1 MRLSPFAVVMALV
14 IPALATPAFAEDIND
29 TGWKISCDDAGC
41 QIASGGFALWTTA
54 GSDPAALQALQ
65 SLPDMSAVN
74 FLGVL
79 QNMGDSTADLV
90 LAFAERADN
99 INEGNLQV
107 MQGDW
112 KPVGE
117 QTPYFIRIIGM
128 EYQEWTNDEMGENF
142 AMIAGDSC
150 ADGTAHTGTVISLYR
165 LGDDPDAD
173 GCWQVEYVDAKT
185 LSMRDVAGDFG
196 VVDYTRIQN

>member
-1 MRLSPFAVVMALV
+1 MRLMPFAVLIALSGPV
-14 IPALATPAFAEDIND
+14 FAEDIND

-41 QIASGGFALWTTA
+41 QIASGGYALWTTA
-54 GSDPAALQALQ
+54 DSDPAALQALQ

-74 FLGVL
+74 FLGSL

-90 LAFAERADN
+90 LAFAERGEN
-99 INEGNLQV
+99 INEGNLQF

-117 QTPYFIRIIGM
+117 ATPYFIRIVGM
-128 EYQEWTNDEMGENF
+128 EYQEWANDEMGANF
-142 AMIAGDSC
+142 AMTAGDAC
-150 ADGTAHTGTVISLYR
+150 ADGTTHTGTVISLYR

-173 GCWQVEYVDAKT
+173 GCWQVEYVDAQT
-185 LSMRDVAGDFG
+185 LSMRDVAGDWG
-196 VVDYTRIQN
+196 VVDYARVQN